1 MAYTLGQA
9 ALAVGKSKG
18 ALSKA
23 IKTGRISA
31 KKLDNGS
38 YSIEPSELFRVY
50 SPLPSPTEVNS
61 EPTPQN
67 ERLETPKETPRNTQN
82 SNELIELRV
91 KLEAAEKRISD
102 LETDKDAWREQA
114 RVLALAPPQ
123 KKSWLGKIFSS

>member
-1 MAYTLGQA
+1 MSYTLGEA
-9 ALAVGKSKG
+9 AKAVGKSKG
-18 ALSKA
+18 TISKA
-23 IKTGRISA
+23 IKSGKISA
-31 KKLDNGS
+31 VKQENGS
-38 YSIEPSELFRVY
+38 FRIEAAELHRVY
-50 SPLPSPTEVNS
+50 PPVSVTVE
-61 EPTPQN
+61 N

-123 KKSWLGKIFSS
+123 KKSWLGKIFGS